1 MKITATLFDR
11 VAKCPFAFILAVA
24 AVVLFGIS
32 FFFALDQ
39 TMVMSSELAKP
50 LVAVLIGLPTLTAVL
65 AIIFGYK
72 CRIDIPR

>member
-1 MKITATLFDR
+1 
-11 VAKCPFAFILAVA
+11 
-24 AVVLFGIS
+24 
-32 FFFALDQ
+32 
-39 TMVMSSELAKP
+39 MVMSSELAKP